1 MKTFSRRRRLCAI
14 GIAFGVLAVP
24 LPAAAQFPDR
34 AVHLVVPVGPGGGT
48 DLLAR
53 EIAQKLSEVWGQP
66 VVVENKTGGGG
77 IIGAQTVTK
86 SAPDGYTLL
95 LSHDGV
101 ITATPVLYTRPD
113 FDPLKQLAPITQ
125 LATIPYLI
133 VVHPAVQANT
143 IPELI
148 ALIKEKNAKKEVF
161 GFATSA
167 LGSADHLS
175 GEQFKI
181 VAGVD
186 MLIVPYKSTLPAMS
200 DVIAGHLP
208 MGFFS
213 IPSAQPQVKAGT
225 LRALGITSSK
235 RSSLFPDLPTVSET
249 LPGFVTGAWYG
260 LWAPAGTPPAIV
272 EKISDDVR
280 RIARSPDIVAYM
292 LKNGF
297 DAATST
303 PAEFAEFIKRD
314 SAKTAQVIKSA
325 NVRLE

>member
-1 MKTFSRRRRLCAI
+1 MKTSSRRRRLCAI

-34 AVHLVVPVGPGGGT
+34 PVHLVVPVGPGGGT

-133 VVHPAVQANT
+133 VVHPAIQANT

>member
-1 MKTFSRRRRLCAI
+1 MKSFSLGRCLSLI
-14 GIAFGVLAVP
+14 GFAFGMVAMPSPV
-24 LPAAAQFPDR
+24 AAQFPDR
-34 AVHLVVPVGPGGGT
+34 TVQLVVPVGPGGGT

-53 EIAQKLSEVWGQP
+53 QIAKKLSEVWGQP

-77 IIGAQTVTK
+77 IIGAEAVIR

-95 LSHDGV
+95 LSHDAV
-101 ITATPVLYTRPD
+101 ITATPVLYKRPD
-113 FDPLKQLAPITQ
+113 FDPAKQLAPISQ
-125 LATIPYLI
+125 LATIPY
-133 VVHPAVQANT
+133 VVVVNPSVPAKD

-148 ALIKEKNAKKEVF
+148 ALMKERTAKNQSM

-175 GEQFKI
+175 GELFKI
-181 VAGVD
+181 AAGVD
-186 MLIVPYKSTLPAMS
+186 MLVVPYKSTLPAMS

-213 IPSAQPQVKAGT
+213 IPASQPHVKAGT
-225 LRALGITSSK
+225 LRALGITSST
-235 RSSLFPDLPTVSET
+235 RSKLLPDLPTVAES

-260 LWAPAGTPPAIV
+260 LWAPAGTPAAIV
-272 EKISDDVR
+272 EKISSDVR
-280 RIARSPDIVAYM
+280 RIAAAPDIAAYM
-292 LKNGF
+292 LSNGF
-297 DAATST
+297 EAATST
-303 PAEFAEFIKRD
+303 PAEFAEFIRKD

>member
-1 MKTFSRRRRLCAI
+1 MKTF
-14 GIAFGVLAVP
+14 GVGRYIFTLGFVLGMLAMQS
-24 LPAAAQFPDR
+24 PAGAQFPDKP
-34 AVHLVVPVGPGGGT
+34 VHMIVPVGPGGGT

-53 EIAQKLSEVWGQP
+53 QVAKKLSEVWGQT

-77 IIGAQTVTK
+77 IIGAETVIK

-101 ITATPVLYTRPD
+101 ITATPLLYKRPD
-113 FDPLKQLAPITQ
+113 FDPARQLAPITQ
-125 LATIPYLI
+125 LATIPYLV
-133 VVHPAVQANT
+133 VVHPSVAART

-148 ALIKEKNAKKEVF
+148 ALMKDKKAKQENF

-167 LGSADHLS
+167 PGSADHLS
-175 GEQFKI
+175 GEQFRLT
-181 VAGVD
+181 AGVD
-186 MLIVPYKSTLPAMS
+186 MLIVPYKSTGPAMT

-213 IPSAQPQVKAGT
+213 IPSAQPHVKAGR
-225 LRALGITSSK
+225 LRALGITSSQ
-235 RSSLFPDLPTVSET
+235 RSKLLPDVQTVGET
-249 LPGFVTGAWYG
+249 LPGYATGAWYG
-260 LWAPAGTPPAIV
+260 LWAAAGTPSAIV
-272 EKISDDVR
+272 EKISSDVR
-280 RIARSPDIVAYM
+280 RMVEAPDLAAYM
-292 LKNGF
+292 LNNGF

-314 SAKTAQVIKSA
+314 SAKTAQVIRNA

>member
-1 MKTFSRRRRLCAI
+1 MKTLNGGRFIFML
-14 GIAFGVLAVP
+14 GVVLGALAMHS
-24 LPAAAQFPDR
+24 PARAQFPGKP
-34 AVHLVVPVGPGGGT
+34 VLMVVPVGPGGGT

-53 EIAQKLSEVWGQP
+53 QVAKKLSDAWGQT

-77 IIGAQTVTK
+77 IIGAETVIK

-101 ITATPVLYTRPD
+101 ITATPLLYKRPD
-113 FDPLKQLAPITQ
+113 FDPAKQLAPITQ
-125 LATIPYLI
+125 LATIPYLV
-133 VVHPAVQANT
+133 VVHPSVQARN

-148 ALIKEKNAKKEVF
+148 ALMKDKQAKKENF

-167 LGSADHLS
+167 PGSADHLS
-175 GEQFKI
+175 GEQFRLT
-181 VAGVD
+181 AGVD
-186 MLIVPYKSTLPAMS
+186 MLVVPYKSTGPAMT

-213 IPSAQPQVKAGT
+213 IPSAQPHVKAGR
-225 LRALGITSSK
+225 LRALGITSSQ
-235 RSSLFPDLPTVSET
+235 RSKLLPDIQTVGET
-249 LPGFVTGAWYG
+249 LPGFATGAWYG
-260 LWAPAGTPPAIV
+260 LWTTAGTPSAIV
-272 EKISDDVR
+272 EKISADAR
-280 RIARSPDIVAYM
+280 RAVESTDLAAYM
-292 LKNGF
+292 LNNGF

-325 NVRLE
+325 NVRIE

>member
-1 MKTFSRRRRLCAI
+1 MKLFSLGRCLSAI
-14 GIAFGVLAVP
+14 AIVFGVLAMSS
-24 LPAAAQFPDR
+24 PAVAQFPDR
-34 AVHLVVPVGPGGGT
+34 PVQLVVPVGPGGGT

-53 EIAQKLSEVWGQP
+53 QVAKKLAEVWGQP
-66 VVVENKTGGGG
+66 VIVENKTGGGG
-77 IIGAQTVTK
+77 IIGAEVVIR

-101 ITATPVLYTRPD
+101 ITATPVLYKRPD
-113 FDPLKQLAPITQ
+113 FDPARQLAPISQ
-125 LATIPYLI
+125 LATIPYLVI
-133 VVHPAVQANT
+133 VNPSVPAKN
-143 IPELI
+143 IPEVI
-148 ALIKEKNAKKEVF
+148 ALMKEKTAKSQSM

-175 GEQFKI
+175 GELFKI
-181 VAGVD
+181 AAGVD
-186 MLIVPYKSTLPAMS
+186 MLVVPYKSTLPAMS

-213 IPSAQPQVKAGT
+213 IPASQPHVKAGT
-225 LRALGITSSK
+225 LRALGITSSA
-235 RSSLFPDLPTVSET
+235 RSKLLPDVPTVAET

-272 EKISDDVR
+272 EKISSDVR
-280 RIARSPDIVAYM
+280 RIVTSPDIAAYM
-292 LKNGF
+292 LNNGF
-297 DAATST
+297 EAATST
-303 PAEFAEFIKRD
+303 PAEFSEFIKRD

>member
-1 MKTFSRRRRLCAI
+1 MKLFSLGRCLSAI
-14 GIAFGVLAVP
+14 AIVFGVLAMSS
-24 LPAAAQFPDR
+24 PAVAQFPDR
-34 AVHLVVPVGPGGGT
+34 PVQLVVPVGPGGGT

-53 EIAQKLSEVWGQP
+53 QIAKKLAEVWGQP
-66 VVVENKTGGGG
+66 VIVENKTGGGG
-77 IIGAQTVTK
+77 IIGAEVVIR

-101 ITATPVLYTRPD
+101 ITATPVLYKRPD
-113 FDPLKQLAPITQ
+113 FDPARQLAPISQ
-125 LATIPYLI
+125 LATIPYLVI
-133 VVHPAVQANT
+133 VNPSVPAKN
-143 IPELI
+143 IPEVI
-148 ALIKEKNAKKEVF
+148 ALMKEKTAKSQSM

-175 GEQFKI
+175 GELFKI
-181 VAGVD
+181 AAGVD
-186 MLIVPYKSTLPAMS
+186 MLVVPYKSTLPAMS

-213 IPSAQPQVKAGT
+213 IPASQPHVKAGT
-225 LRALGITSSK
+225 LRALGITSSA
-235 RSSLFPDLPTVSET
+235 RSKLLPDVPTVAET

-272 EKISDDVR
+272 EKISSDVR
-280 RIARSPDIVAYM
+280 RIVTSPDIAAYM
-292 LKNGF
+292 LNNGF
-297 DAATST
+297 EAATST
-303 PAEFAEFIKRD
+303 PAEFSEFIKRD